1 MEKYSIYY
9 HTAMF
14 FCSCIFCCA
23 LRVLFHKFLSL
34 HEKFIY
40 NEHENNFLCKS
51 SQNFQLSQYCCDI
64 MCQLAAL
71 STTLT
76 RILKIFVEIIF
87 LLYCCNSWSFCSV
100 RGFSLPRVLFLPG
113 KIFNVYFSKLC
124 LRLILIQGR

>member
-1 MEKYSIYY
+1 
-9 HTAMF
+9 MF

-51 SQNFQLSQYCCDI
+51 SQNFQLSQCCCDI

-76 RILKIFVEIIF
+76 RILKISLKLYFCYTAAIVGPSVPLGAF
-87 LLYCCNSWSFCSV
+87 LCPGYSSC
-100 RGFSLPRVLFLPG
+100 PG
-113 KIFNVYFSKLC
+113 KFSTFTSASSASVLS
-124 LRLILIQGR
+124 